1 MKLIWKSTR
10 TRNNTISIKPNCTHL
25 QIMQQLQEWNWL
37 EEKLSNHFNQN
48 DGSNTRE
55 VTEQTN
61 LYFPKQ

>member
-10 TRNNTISIKPNCTHL
+10 TRNNMRSIKPNCTHL

-37 EEKLSNHFNQN
+37 EEKLSNHFNQ
-48 DGSNTRE
+48 DDSLNTRE